1 MEAKV
6 VFNNDSL
13 NSKFNNGWG
22 FSCLVDNSVLFDT
35 GESADFLFNNIKRMD
50 IDISGIDSVVIS
62 HDHWDHIGGLRGL
75 LKERKGIKVYSCP
88 GFSEEFKE
96 KVKGAQGLLKEVKKF
111 TPITNDIYVS
121 GEIAGRY
128 KDSYIAEQ
136 ALIIKSK
143 QGLSVITGCSH
154 PGILRIIE
162 KVKEEFPKERIKF
175 VFGGFHLMDKDRREV
190 KLIVEKFKSMGIEKA
205 GPTHCT
211 GYEAQAVFKEAYG
224 NNFIPI
230 KAGQTLNV

>member
-1 MEAKV
+1 MNIKII
-6 VFNNDSL
+6 FNNDSL
-13 NSKFNNGWG
+13 DKSFDNGWG

-50 IDISGIDSVVIS
+50 IDISNIDSVVIS
-62 HDHWDHIGGLRGL
+62 HDRWDHTGGLWDL

-88 GFSEEFKE
+88 GFSEEFKK
-96 KVKGAQGLLKEVKKF
+96 KVKDNQGFLEEVNKF
-111 TPITNDIYVS
+111 TPIIQNIYAS

-128 KDSYIAEQ
+128 KGSYISEQ
-136 ALIIKSK
+136 VLVVKSK
-143 QGLSVITGCSH
+143 QGLTIITGCSH

-162 KVKEEFPKERIKF
+162 KVKEEFPGEKINF
-175 VFGGFHLMDKDRREV
+175 VFGGFHLMDKDKREV
-190 KLIVEKFKSMGIEKA
+190 KLIVEQFKSMSIKKA

-224 NNFIPI
+224 DNFISI
-230 KAGQTLNV
+230 KAGQTLNI